1 MENII
6 ISKKARKRRA
16 SVFDQYI
23 DQTKHYLSLG
33 ISLRTIFHIISK
45 DMSFEYSYVG
55 FYVWAKKKN
64 LSISTRKKISQFN

>member
-1 MENII
+1 MESIEIKNT
-6 ISKKARKRRA
+6 RKRA
-16 SVFDQYI
+16 SVFDKYI

-33 ISLRTIFHIISK
+33 ISLRTIFHIIRK

-64 LSISTRKKISQFN
+64 LPIRTRKKVSQFN

>member
-1 MENII
+1 MESIEIKNT
-6 ISKKARKRRA
+6 RKRA

-45 DMSFEYSYVG
+45 DISFEYSYVG

-64 LSISTRKKISQFN
+64 LSIRTRKKISQFN